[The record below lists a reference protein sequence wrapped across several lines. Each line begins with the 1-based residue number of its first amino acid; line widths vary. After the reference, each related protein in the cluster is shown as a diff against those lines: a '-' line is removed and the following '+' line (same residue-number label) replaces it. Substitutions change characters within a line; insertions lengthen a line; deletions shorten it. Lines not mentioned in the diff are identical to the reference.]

1 MTTTRAMSAPPT
13 STRPPVVEA
22 KREDLFLPR
31 LWNEVKNK
39 DNWLVRPDH
48 TNHPMADCSILK
60 ARVVPSSGRELNAVA
75 VQQLRRVCPDS
86 WNVGNLQRQL
96 QYYFFRA
103 PKGDSLL
110 KFDVEIK
117 PGKVVQVQYKRYTH
131 CDLRDGGMSKWSN
144 KGATLHKDLKRR
156 TNNGRGTANAW
167 RRKESQV
174 GKKRSIGQRAGA
186 GSSGKRSRVVAVAP
200 APAPAPPRPEPV
212 VEDFDDVLPTLDE
225 LLVGDDALMLDLMQ
239 HECNDYDPK
248 QDCSA
253 QQDQDDILQCL
264 SMNMKWSDS
273 DADLAIV
280 YGNARI

>member
-1 MTTTRAMSAPPT
+1 MLAPPT

-31 LWNEVKNK
+31 LWDQVKNK
-39 DNWLVRPDH
+39 DNWLVQPDT

-60 ARVVPSSGRELNAVA
+60 ARVVPSSGRELNAMA
-75 VQQLRRVCPDS
+75 VQQLRRVCPRSCDVS
-86 WNVGNLQRQL
+86 NLQRQL

-103 PKGDSLL
+103 LKGDSLL
-110 KFDVEIK
+110 QFAVEIK

-144 KGATLHKDLKRR
+144 KGATLHEDLKRS

-167 RRKESQV
+167 RRKASQV
-174 GKKRSIGQRAGA
+174 GTKRSIGQRAGA
-186 GSSGKRSRVVAVAP
+186 GASGKRSRVVAVAP
-200 APAPAPPRPEPV
+200 PPPTPV
-212 VEDFDDVLPTLDE
+212 AAVAEDFDDVLPTLEE

-264 SMNMKWSDS
+264 SMNMNWSDS
-273 DADLAIV
+273 DADLAIA

>member
-1 MTTTRAMSAPPT
+1 MLAPPT

-31 LWNEVKNK
+31 LWDQVKNK
-39 DNWLVRPDH
+39 DNWLVQPDT

-60 ARVVPSSGRELNAVA
+60 ARVVPSSGRELNAMA
-75 VQQLRRVCPDS
+75 VQQLRRVCPRPCDVS
-86 WNVGNLQRQL
+86 NLQRQL

-103 PKGDSLL
+103 LKGDSLL
-110 KFDVEIK
+110 QFAVEIK

-144 KGATLHKDLKRR
+144 KGATLHDDLKRS

-167 RRKESQV
+167 RRKASQV
-174 GKKRSIGQRAGA
+174 GTKRSIGQRAGA
-186 GSSGKRSRVVAVAP
+186 GASGKRSWVVAVAP
-200 APAPAPPRPEPV
+200 PPPTPV
-212 VEDFDDVLPTLDE
+212 AAVAEDFDDVLPTLEE

-264 SMNMKWSDS
+264 SMNMNWSDS
-273 DADLAIV
+273 DADLAIA